1 MKNFLIRPKIVPPL
15 DKNFRPAVLANHT
28 FLDAVRASVKSTPLV
43 IGLERNNGFISVY
56 NTRVF
61 QKDVKM
67 AQDNLAYVERLVK
80 MLLWQ
85 RGGWKVIIGGTEDI
99 GEHIK
104 KVYSPNGER
113 KFDVE
118 LMERVYEREFTV
130 EVTRPENVPPPREET
145 TPLGRHLNGCRI
157 GFDAGASDR
166 KVAAVIDGKEVFTE
180 EVVWDPKSQSDP
192 DYHYS
197 HIQDALHSA
206 AKHLPRVNA
215 IGISS
220 AGIYINNRVMVAS
233 LFRGVPHDVFEKR
246 IKNIFLDI
254 KKEWGNI
261 PLEVINDGEV
271 TALAGS
277 MSLNVNRVL
286 GIALGS
292 SQAGGYVNKDGNITG
307 WLNELAFAPV
317 DYNPDAP
324 LDEWSGDRGC
334 GVQYFSQVAAIRLA
348 ASAGITLDNSH
359 TPAEKLKSIQSL
371 LATQD
376 TRAIEIFETI
386 GCYMGYAVAHY
397 ADFYDLEH
405 VLILG
410 RVTSGDGGNIILKK
424 SKEVLQKEFPTLF
437 ERIILHLP
445 DESSRRVGQAIAA
458 ASLPAL

>member
-1 MKNFLIRPKIVPPL
+1 MKNFLIKPKIVPPL
-15 DKNFRPAVLANHT
+15 DKDFRPAVLANHA
-28 FLDAVRASVKSTPLV
+28 FLAAVRASAKSTPLV
-43 IGLERNNGFISVY
+43 IGLERNDGFISVF
-56 NTRVF
+56 NTQVF
-61 QKDVKM
+61 QKDASM
-67 AQDNLAYVERLVK
+67 AQENLTYVERMVK
-80 MLLWQ
+80 ILLWQ
-85 RGGWKVIIGGTEDI
+85 RGGWKVIIGGPEDI
-99 GEHIK
+99 GKHIK

-113 KFDVE
+113 RFDVE
-118 LMERVYEREFTV
+118 LMERVYERKFTV
-130 EVTRPENVPPPREET
+130 EVTSPENVPPPREEG